1 MFCIGLLNWRS
12 FEPFMCLDPVH
23 LGCVPCYCVLLY
35 LEYFG
40 LLDKN
45 NCGRYHY
52 IWFSYPP
59 PNKNKIIKSF
69 KNDDDDNKTTT
80 KNTISFLVE

>member
-12 FEPFMCLDPVH
+12 FEPFMYLDPVR

-40 LLDKN
+40 LLDKIIA
-45 NCGRYHY
+45 GGIIIYDFHTPK
-52 IWFSYPP
+52 IKI
-59 PNKNKIIKSF
+59 NKIKSF
-69 KNDDDDNKTTT
+69 KNDGDNKTTT
-80 KNTISFLVE
+80 KSTISFLVK